1 MWQSDD
7 SQCTDESICFMQA
20 KKTVGQYVEYI
31 SKYVEDVLQQMN
43 NEAAMQQQLQQ
54 AQQQGGHPWPL
65 PQH

>member
-1 MWQSDD
+1 
-7 SQCTDESICFMQA
+7 MQA

-65 PQH
+65 PQHYGLYFMPDSLCRSNE